1 MKLILASGSEWR
13 KRLLAL
19 LDVSFGVRESGVDE
33 EGYLI
38 DEPDELVGTLSA
50 AKAEAVVGQ
59 LEEERVFGSDDGGYV
74 VVGADTMIV
83 AEGEIIGKPE
93 HRTHAKEIIGK
104 LAGKTHEI
112 WTGVCVMN
120 DLGEKRVEV
129 EKSTVRFLTMSEE
142 QIERY
147 LDSKEW
153 EGKAGGYQ
161 LQGAIEPYVAEV
173 EGSTTNVIG
182 LPMVTLVDMLEEVGV
197 VIEVNVRRVLEENL
211 GCTS

>member
-13 KRLLAL
+13 KRLLSL
-19 LDVSFGVRESGVDE
+19 LEIPFRVRESGVDE

-38 DEPDELVGTLSA
+38 DEPDDLVGTLA
-50 AKAEAVVGQ
+50 AVKAEAVVAL
-59 LEEERVFGSDDGGYV
+59 LEEERVFGGEDEGFV

-93 HRTHAKEIIGK
+93 HRAHAKEIIGK
-104 LAGKTHEI
+104 LASKTHEI
-112 WTGVCVMN
+112 WTGVCVVN

-129 EKSTVRFLTMSEE
+129 EKSTVRFLPMSVE

-197 VIEVNVRRVLEENL
+197 VVEVEMRRVLEENL
-211 GCTS
+211 GCVS